1 MNHAETAATL
11 VACQQAVLR
20 FYYALDRNNYP
31 LAMEQVTPGCVWE
44 RGGVLLEGRQQIEAS
59 VRKKSPTQVARHVVN
74 NFAILRQDETSATA
88 VYCLVLHLYDDGSKP
103 SLPVPGST
111 PFLMVDVSCNFRLED
126 DHAWRIQQLDVTH
139 TFSYAREVTTPLLA
153 ANARK

>member
-1 MNHAETAATL
+1 MLLSETSATV

-31 LAMEQVTPGCVWE
+31 LAMEQVGPDCIWE
-44 RGGVLLEGRQQIEAS
+44 RGGVLLQGREQIEAS

-74 NFAILRQDETSATA
+74 NFALLRQEATGATA
-88 VYCLVLHLYDDGSKP
+88 VYCLVLHLYDDGSQP
-103 SLPVPGST
+103 RLPVPGST
-111 PFLMVDVSCNFRLED
+111 PFLMVDVTCELKLED
-126 DHAWRIQQLDVTH
+126 DRVWRIQQLDVTH

-153 ANARK
+153 ASARK